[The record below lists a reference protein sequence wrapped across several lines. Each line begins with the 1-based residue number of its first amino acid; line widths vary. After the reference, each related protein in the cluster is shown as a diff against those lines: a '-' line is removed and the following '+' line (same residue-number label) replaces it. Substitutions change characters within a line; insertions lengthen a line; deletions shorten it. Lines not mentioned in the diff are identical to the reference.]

1 MPALHAVVHIVVF
14 CYTMSEKSIRKGT
27 AHMTKPYTI
36 DQIRDIV
43 SPIAREHGV
52 SSVALFGSYAT
63 GKANADSDI
72 DLKIEKGKL
81 RSLYQICALRLA
93 LEDALNLP
101 VNLITSESSDK
112 VFLSSI
118 ANDEIMIYQEA

>member
-1 MPALHAVVHIVVF
+1 
-14 CYTMSEKSIRKGT
+14 
-27 AHMTKPYTI
+27 MTKPYTI

-52 SSVALFGSYAT
+52 SSVALFGSYAR
-63 GKANADSDI
+63 GKADAESDI

-101 VNLITSESSDK
+101 VNLITSESSDTD
-112 VFLSSI
+112 FLSSI
-118 ANDEIMIYQEA
+118 AKDEILIYQEARYAPSQEYHHVL

>member
-1 MPALHAVVHIVVF
+1 
-14 CYTMSEKSIRKGT
+14 
-27 AHMTKPYTI
+27 MTKPYTI

-52 SSVALFGSYAT
+52 SSVALFGSYAR
-63 GKANADSDI
+63 GKADAESDI

-93 LEDALNLP
+93 LEDALHLR
-101 VNLITSESSDK
+101 VDLVTSESNDK
-112 VFLSSI
+112 ESLNSISSEEVLLYHEG
-118 ANDEIMIYQEA
+118 APHQNGYKHERHLTDE

>member
-1 MPALHAVVHIVVF
+1 
-14 CYTMSEKSIRKGT
+14 
-27 AHMTKPYTI
+27 MTKPYTI
-36 DQIRDIV
+36 DQIQDIV

-63 GKANADSDI
+63 GKANAESDI

-118 ANDEIMIYQEA
+118 AKDEILIYQEA